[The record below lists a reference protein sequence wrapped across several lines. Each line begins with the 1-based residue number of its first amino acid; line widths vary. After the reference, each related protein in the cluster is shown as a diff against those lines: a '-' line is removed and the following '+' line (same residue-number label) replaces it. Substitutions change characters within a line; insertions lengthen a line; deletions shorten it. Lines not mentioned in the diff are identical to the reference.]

1 MARAIVTVPPTA
13 RRGDT
18 VEIRTLIAHP
28 METGFRKDDTGGV
41 VPRNLI
47 TRFTC
52 RYDGETVFA
61 ADLFAAVAANPTLVF
76 TTVATRSGTLE
87 CTWQGDHG
95 FAQTESVAITVT

>member
-18 VEIRTLIAHP
+18 IEIRTLIAHP
-28 METGFRKDDTGGV
+28 METGFRKDDTGAV

-52 RYDGETVFA
+52 RYGGETVFA

-76 TTVATRSGTLE
+76 TTVATQSGTLE